1 MNGIEDP
8 EVYRRMHHEMMRNMV
23 WKHKNPNMM
32 TSRLLTR
39 AETHVLQHEML
50 NMSQILGTLAPT
62 RMHEGWLGHETD
74 HLNQMRANLKELNIN
89 ISYMENE
96 EFAEIKDHA
105 GLRELAAR
113 NLKQAHAFAYELKH
127 ILTETEEIERD
138 LSAIPGSHEKA
149 KSRFRWEDG
158 LLHRELQGVID
169 NISNLVYAL
178 LPGYMR

>member
-1 MNGIEDP
+1 MNETQDR
-8 EVYRRMHHEMMRNMV
+8 EVYRRLHHEMMRNMV
-23 WKHKNPNMM
+23 WEHKKPNGM

-39 AETHVLQHEML
+39 AETNAFQHEML
-50 NMSQILGTLAPT
+50 TMSQILNTLAPT
-62 RMHEGWLGHETD
+62 RMHEGWSGHETD
-74 HLNQMRANLKELNIN
+74 HLRKLRDKLKELNIN

-96 EFAEIKDHA
+96 EFAMIKDDA

-127 ILTETEEIERD
+127 ILHETEEIERD
-138 LSAIPGSHEKA
+138 LSAIPGYHEKA